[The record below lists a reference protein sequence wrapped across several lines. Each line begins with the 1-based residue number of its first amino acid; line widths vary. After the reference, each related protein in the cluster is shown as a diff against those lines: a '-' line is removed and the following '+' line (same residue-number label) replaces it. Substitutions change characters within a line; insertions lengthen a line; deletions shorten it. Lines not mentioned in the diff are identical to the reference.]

1 LIVDPNAPSEETTS
15 NVARVAEILSSEPP
29 SAAQPPADPN
39 AADVLV
45 NLLAASGTGE
55 PPSTE
60 PGEDTQPG
68 NEEQG
73 SEQSSQPSQSAI
85 EQEIKLLSSL
95 VEHGK
100 AIAKALPE
108 KEQRLKELEAQL
120 DAAKGAEA
128 SKGAEAKLAEQ
139 ELLLSEIRLKID
151 ALKKKL
157 EDLQTTETKLVASI
171 DKVKKAVDTNA
182 EVTHEL
188 NQAAAKA
195 SVGDSTEGAGS
206 TASTEAPAA
215 GVQPATSFV
224 DDSVNAA
231 SDQARALLKRSK
243 TSSDG
248 EV

>member
-1 LIVDPNAPSEETTS
+1 VDPNAPSEETTN
-15 NVARVAEILSSEPP
+15 NVAHVAEILSSEPP

-45 NLLAASGTGE
+45 NLLTASGDAGDEASPNETGA
-55 PPSTE
+55 
-60 PGEDTQPG
+60 EDTAG
-68 NEEQG
+68 ETQG
-73 SEQSSQPSQSAI
+73 SESEPSPQENESAI
-85 EQEIKLLSSL
+85 EKEIKLLSSL

-100 AIAKALPE
+100 QIAKALPE

-139 ELLLSEIRLKID
+139 ELLLSEIRLKIA

-195 SVGDSTEGAGS
+195 SVGDATEGAGS
-206 TASTEAPAA
+206 TASASTEPA
-215 GVQPATSFV
+215 GVQPVTSFV

-231 SDQARALLKRSK
+231 SEQARALLKAIKDKFRR
-243 TSSDG
+243 
-248 EV
+248 